1 MRFTAGDWGHSVPRA
16 SSRPGG
22 RALAARGGVP
32 VAIAGLRRRGGM
44 GGAGALRH
52 PWLHDKGLTDTLCI
66 WQSVSD
72 DTEMP
77 SELEAFATPPAQW
90 GHDNGNTK
98 LEQEGQGLVQAKAAR
113 SEVENSGAPLDQV
126 RQQC

>member
-1 MRFTAGDWGHSVPRA
+1 MQAPPLQQSCNCSCSAQLPAA
-16 SSRPGG
+16 SPGG
-22 RALAARGGVP
+22 H
-32 VAIAGLRRRGGM
+32 
-44 GGAGALRH
+44 GA
-52 PWLHDKGLTDTLCI
+52 WQCTDTLCI

>member
-1 MRFTAGDWGHSVPRA
+1 
-16 SSRPGG
+16 
-22 RALAARGGVP
+22 
-32 VAIAGLRRRGGM
+32 
-44 GGAGALRH
+44 
-52 PWLHDKGLTDTLCI
+52 
-66 WQSVSD
+66 
-72 DTEMP
+72 MP